1 MNTALRILGLSA
13 IAGGTLRVVDS
24 FTAQSLTATSLA
36 ALYFATDVLLLLGIA
51 GIYWSRRATLGIAG
65 VIGSAAF
72 AIGIVLIRIS
82 AFGVLGTNEYQLG
95 AAIAL
100 LGLAILSAEELLRGD
115 GISAAAILWLAAV
128 AFGIIGT
135 LGVLAPTMTI
145 AAGVTFGAGF
155 FLAGRQVVAVGGAK
169 NKGRVDRR
177 GPWKCSK
184 R

>member
-24 FTAQSLTATSLA
+24 FTAQSLTATTLA

-65 VIGSAAF
+65 VIASATF

-82 AFGVLGTNEYQLG
+82 AFGVPGTNGYQLG

-100 LGLAILSAEELLRGD
+100 LGLAVLSTEELLRGD
-115 GISAAAILWLAAV
+115 GISAVAILWLAAA
-128 AFGIIGT
+128 AFAIAGA

-145 AAGVTFGAGF
+145 AAGVAFGAGF
-155 FLAGRQVVAVGGAK
+155 VLAGRQVVAI
-169 NKGRVDRR
+169 R
-177 GPWKCSK
+177 GSQK
-184 R
+184 